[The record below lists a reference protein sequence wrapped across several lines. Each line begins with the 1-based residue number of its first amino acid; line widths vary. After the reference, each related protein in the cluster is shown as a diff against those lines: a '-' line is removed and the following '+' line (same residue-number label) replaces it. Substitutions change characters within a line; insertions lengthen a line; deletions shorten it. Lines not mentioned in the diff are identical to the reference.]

1 MPALFAWFGGWQ
13 TMKRTLA
20 AFGLAAVAGLVSSSA
35 FAFTIG
41 QSKPFEAP
49 SPVVQA
55 RVVCDEAG
63 VCVRPP
69 VARPTA
75 RWIYGDRSFY
85 GPYDGPRYYGNPN
98 RRYGWWIFG
107 LW

>member
-1 MPALFAWFGGWQ
+1 
-13 TMKRTLA
+13 MKR
-20 AFGLAAVAGLVSSSA
+20 AFSLIGLVAVAGLVSSTS
-35 FAFTIG
+35 FALPIG
-41 QSKPFEAP
+41 QSKTF
-49 SPVVQA
+49 SGLSSVVEV
-55 RVVCDEAG
+55 RIVCDEAG

-69 VARPTA
+69 TPRPTA

>member
-1 MPALFAWFGGWQ
+1 
-13 TMKRTLA
+13 MKNPLA
-20 AFGLAAVAGLVSSSA
+20 VFGLAAVIGLISTAS
-35 FAFTIG
+35 FALPLG
-41 QSKPFEAP
+41 QSKLLETSSNIVP
-49 SPVVQA
+49 A
-55 RVVCDEAG
+55 RVVCDETG

-69 VARPTA
+69 TPRPTA

>member
-1 MPALFAWFGGWQ
+1 MRPEQGRGKD
-13 TMKRTLA
+13 MKRALA
-20 AFGLAAVAGLVSSSA
+20 SFGLAAVFGAISTAA
-35 FAFTIG
+35 FALPLG
-41 QSKPFEAP
+41 QSKLLQTPNN
-49 SPVVQA
+49 VVQA
-55 RVVCDEAG
+55 RVVCDETG

-69 VARPTA
+69 TPRPTA